1 MSSVTIEESI
11 TIQRGFMAKTIKG
24 NEDREGGGN
33 DSYTIPGRGIV
44 KREQL
49 VKEVEEGKHSDF
61 AIYELN
67 GEKFVRGKP
76 DSSQTN
82 NVNKD

>member
-11 TIQRGFMAKTIKG
+11 TIQGGFMAKTIKG
-24 NEDREGGGN
+24 NKDREGGGN
-33 DSYTIPGRGIV
+33 DSYTIPGRGVV

-49 VKEVEEGKHSDF
+49 VKEFEKGKHPDF
-61 AIYELN
+61 STLELN